1 MKVVHNGKTGPKTDG
16 TEPGRDRAMGTG
28 RPRFFSMM
36 LSGHDAGLR
45 LFPEARLGDPK
56 RGPVTPTNG

>member
-16 TEPGRDRAMGTG
+16 TESGRGRMMGTG
-28 RPRFFSMM
+28 RHWFFVMT
-36 LSGHDAGLR
+36 LSGHDSGLR

-56 RGPVTPTNG
+56 RGPVTANNG